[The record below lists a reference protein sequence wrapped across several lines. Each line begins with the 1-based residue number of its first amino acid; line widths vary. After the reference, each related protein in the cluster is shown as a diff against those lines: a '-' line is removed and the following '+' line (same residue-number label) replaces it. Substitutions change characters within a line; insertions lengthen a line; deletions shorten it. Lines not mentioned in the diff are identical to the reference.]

1 MPILLYQI
9 DSKFRNELRP
19 RFGLVRA
26 NQFIMKDLYSFDKDQ
41 ESALETYEKVSQC
54 YIDLFN
60 YLNLEFVKGEYAK
73 DYFK

>member
-19 RFGLVRA
+19 RYGLLRA

-41 ESALETYEKVSQC
+41 QSAIETYEKVCQS
-54 YIDLFN
+54 YVDLFN
-60 YLNLEFVKGEYAK
+60 YLNLDFIKGI
-73 DYFK
+73 F